1 MKAEELRN
9 KTDEEL
15 VEAYDETRQELFD
28 LQVRKDI
35 EGDAAGNNPVKAR
48 LLRRDVARI
57 KTLMKER
64 QVEGA
69 K

>member
-35 EGDAAGNNPVKAR
+35 EGDAAGNPVKAR

-57 KTLMKER
+57 KTVIKER
-64 QVEGA
+64 ELEGA

>member
-1 MKAEELRN
+1 MKAEDLRN

-15 VEAYDETRQELFD
+15 AEAYDEVRQELFD

-57 KTLMKER
+57 KTVMKER